1 MLEILKDN
9 FQGTYY
15 MYWLDPSIPNFT
27 QKINVTFLN
36 KPRNLMQ
43 CFKLLKILLS
53 IDFIVVAGGQKYRW
67 PLKSGLAPQFIIPLL
82 ARMLGKPLFFFSIG
96 IEPNNDSLWAKFIK
110 DISETTTFISVRDQ
124 SSFNYL
130 IKLGVKK
137 AFLSKDVV
145 FYYIKNHK
153 NEIELLKLLKRN
165 KAERKVVGLAIR
177 CSEISRD
184 ILEYYIPRLIEEL
197 LNNNYHLLF
206 LPATDGDLNLLKGYL
221 TSLSPPLRHK
231 ITLVEST
238 EPKVLIKSIAYSDV
252 LISLRLHFLPFA
264 LAMGTPIVGIDFPE
278 KVKAFCVEA
287 GIPICHIRDT
297 RRIVAEVQHIVYMP
311 NSGSSTISKHV
322 LDKNINDLL
331 RNIDLFKKCCQNF
344 SKHKTSGLM
353 FLKLGM
359 WLLTIFFFK
368 AIGLIIKLL
377 NLK

>member
-15 MYWLDPSIPNFT
+15 MYWLDFSIPNFT

-96 IEPNNDSLWAKFIK
+96 IEPNNDPLWAKFIK
-110 DISETTTFISVRDQ
+110 DISEAATFISVRDR

-145 FYYIKNHK
+145 FYYIKNHE

-252 LISLRLHFLPFA
+252 LISLRLHFF
-264 LAMGTPIVGIDFPE
+264 T
-278 KVKAFCVEA
+278 FCISN
-287 GIPICHIRDT
+287 G
-297 RRIVAEVQHIVYMP
+297 YS
-311 NSGSSTISKHV
+311 NSWNRLSRKG
-322 LDKNINDLL
+322 
-331 RNIDLFKKCCQNF
+331 
-344 SKHKTSGLM
+344 
-353 FLKLGM
+353 
-359 WLLTIFFFK
+359 
-368 AIGLIIKLL
+368 
-377 NLK
+377 